1 MKRSAKT
8 SKKLMSILL
17 VACLLLSLMPMTV
30 FAVDAPTDQWSN
42 HAAGSF
48 AGGEG
53 TKTDPYQ
60 IATAAQLAKL
70 AKDVNGGNDYKGVYF
85 KLTDNIDLSAYR
97 WNPIGVYFW
106 GLDDTTI
113 SDPFAGIL
121 DGNEKTITGLY
132 VDERSSCS
140 SAGLFGEIRGT
151 AGDTSVYDLTIEDA
165 VVYASDADSTNTY
178 AGIFAGMITAN
189 DTDSVSFENI
199 KVSGTV
205 VCDTYG
211 YVVAGGMVGY
221 TDRGHFT
228 SCIADSVYISGSG
241 NMGGFVGMD
250 GEALFKNC
258 VAKGEI
264 SGFWAVGGFSGYSYD
279 ATGTGGDDI
288 VQSTFDHCYAD
299 VDVTATDWRAGGFV
313 GYAEGGNF
321 NNCVALGDV
330 SSSVTE
336 WEPKVG
342 GFCGEIIA
350 ADMAKCHAGGVV
362 TSAHATSAAGGF
374 IGYDAAGNDGSVSG
388 SSFDVEKNSKLNA
401 VGVVDAAGQH
411 SIVGAPTKNV
421 LSNICRDYY
430 GKTAH
435 VYDNSK
441 DLDCNACGFV
451 RLEGKILIHGID
463 LVNGEE
469 DHTIELGNG
478 TAAYDEDTRTLTL
491 TNAEITQPS
500 DTSRSAGIYIN
511 SFANGVTIKL
521 VGENKITL
529 TDEAYDN
536 NGIWNDAKVSLTICG
551 SGSLDVITYNDY
563 SPFGI
568 WNRYGDV
575 TLKDASVKFT
585 LADGHATNG
594 FLTDV
599 DESIFLENAVL
610 TAQDYAMGLFS
621 NTSVAISGS
630 EVTLSMLENGIFC
643 DGDVTID
650 DSKVTIDSIYYEG
663 ICSWG
668 DVVIASSELNA
679 TSQEHTAV
687 YCYGKAIVSDSE
699 LELVSEEGD
708 AFCANGGITVT
719 DDSAVEVHGQG
730 GAGIYTN
737 EVLDVK
743 SGTVSAKGKNWAILA
758 TRVSGNAVSEKPTDA
773 PEAII
778 IGAGLAE
785 ENGHVIKTEDWA
797 VRSVWD
803 DWDWEYYDKW
813 QSRSYYT
820 DKDGN
825 TATSISIV
833 QIEDVTITENTANT
847 TVTYDGSEID
857 LAKLFD
863 IDANAGSATYT
874 VTNGTGIGTQ
884 KDGKLTVTKAGT
896 FTVKID
902 TAANGKYEAGTLTVM
917 LTVNPKM
924 IGIQWGETSFTYKDG
939 TVQLPDAMVTGAVSG
954 DVVTLTVVADKESID
969 VGAYTATVTEIV
981 DGVGL
986 YILPAD
992 GLSVTFTIS
1001 NAGQEA
1007 PAGLVAVAETV
1018 SGKVDGKIEGLTADM
1033 EYSTSADGEYTKI
1046 VDPEMAFAPGTYFI
1060 RYSAKDNYDPSSSI
1074 EITIEAGRKLIVT
1087 FMVDG
1092 EVYGTLSVDYNDAI
1106 ELPEIPE
1113 KVGYTQ
1119 TAPIWDKDGKNIT
1132 ADTEINAVYTI
1143 NKYTVTYK
1151 AGDEVVATVEVEHGK
1166 DATTPTV
1173 PAKDGFVGEW
1183 DKDGKNI
1190 TADTAINAV
1199 YTANPTVVPG
1209 DSDTGD
1215 DVTDPSNPENPD
1227 AGDDET
1233 NTGTPESPQTGDDSN
1248 FVLWFVLFLVSGMGL
1263 VGTILF
1269 RKTKKAI
1276 ER

>member
-1 MKRSAKT
+1 MNVKT
-8 SKKLMSILL
+8 KISSRFLSVFLAICM
-17 VACLLLSLMPMTV
+17 LLSLVPITAMAATV
-30 FAVDAPTDQWSN
+30 PTDQWSN
-42 HAAGSF
+42 HTAGSF
-48 AGGEG
+48 AGGAG
-53 TKTDPYQ
+53 TKADPYQ

-106 GLDDTTI
+106 GLDDTVVL
-113 SDPFAGIL
+113 DPFAGIL

-140 SAGLFGEIRGT
+140 SAGLFGDIRGT

-165 VVYASDADSTNTY
+165 VIYASDANSMNTY
-178 AGIFAGMITAN
+178 AGIFAGAATAN
-189 DTDSVSFENI
+189 DIDSVSFENI

-205 VCDTYG
+205 VCDTHG

-241 NMGGFVGMD
+241 NMGGFAGMD

-313 GYAEGGNF
+313 GYAEGGKYL
-321 NNCVALGDV
+321 NCVAAGNV
-330 SSSVTE
+330 TSSVTD
-336 WEPKVG
+336 WDPKIG
-342 GFCGEIIA
+342 GFVGEISSA
-350 ADMAKCHAGGVV
+350 TMDKCHTSGAV
-362 TSAHATSAAGGF
+362 TSAHTASNAGGF
-374 IGYDAAGNDGSVSG
+374 IGYDASG
-388 SSFDVEKNSKLNA
+388 TVGAVTNSSFDSELNPNLNA

-411 SIVGAPTKNV
+411 SIVGVSTKNV

-430 GKTAH
+430 EKTTH

-500 DTSRSAGIYIN
+500 DTSRRAGIYIN

-521 VGENKITL
+521 VGDNKITL

-536 NGIWNDAKVSLTICG
+536 NGIWNDAEVSLTICG
-551 SGSLDVITYNDY
+551 SGSLDVLTYNDY
-563 SPFGI
+563 SPYGI
-568 WNRYGDV
+568 WNRYGDI
-575 TLKDASVKFT
+575 TIEDASVSFA

-594 FLTDV
+594 FLTDT
-599 DESIFLENAVL
+599 DEPIFLENAVL
-610 TAQDYAMGLFS
+610 TANDYAMGLFS

-643 DGDVTID
+643 DGDVAID

-668 DVVIASSELNA
+668 DIVIASSELNA

-687 YCYGKAIVSDSE
+687 YCYGKAIVADSE
-699 LELVSEEGD
+699 LKLVSEEGD
-708 AFCANGGITVT
+708 AFCANGGITVK
-719 DDSAVEVHGQG
+719 DDSAVKVNGKG

-737 EVLDVK
+737 EVLTVE
-743 SGTVSAKGKNWAILA
+743 SGELAAEGANWAILA
-758 TRVSGNAVSEKPTDA
+758 TRVSGNAVSEKPADA
-773 PEAII
+773 PEAVI

-833 QIEDVTITENTANT
+833 QIEDVTITENTANN

-857 LAKLFD
+857 LEKLFD

-874 VTNGTGIGTQ
+874 VTNGTGEGTQ
-884 KDGKLTVTKAGT
+884 QDGKLTVTKAGT

-902 TAANGKYEAGTLTVM
+902 TAAIGKYAAGTATATLTV
-917 LTVNPKM
+917 NKGDG
-924 IGIQWGETSFTYKDG
+924 IGS
-939 TVQLPDAMVTGAVSG
+939 VS
-954 DVVTLTVVADKESID
+954 
-969 VGAYTATVTEIV
+969 
-981 DGVGL
+981 
-986 YILPAD
+986 
-992 GLSVTFTIS
+992 
-1001 NAGQEA
+1001 
-1007 PAGLVAVAETV
+1007 
-1018 SGKVDGKIEGLTADM
+1018 IEGWTFNENAKTPVPVSDTNGVENVAYEYKVTDADDST
-1033 EYSTSADGEYTKI
+1033 YSAVVPKNAGEYT
-1046 VDPEMAFAPGTYFI
+1046 VRATFAETDTYK
-1060 RYSAKDNYDPSSSI
+1060 SC
-1074 EITIEAGRKLIVT
+1074 T
-1087 FMVDG
+1087 
-1092 EVYGTLSVDYNDAI
+1092 
-1106 ELPEIPE
+1106 
-1113 KVGYTQ
+1113 
-1119 TAPIWDKDGKNIT
+1119 
-1132 ADTEINAVYTI
+1132 AVYDFVI
-1143 NKYTVTYK
+1143 KK
-1151 AGDEVVATVEVEHGK
+1151 AD
-1166 DATTPTV
+1166 TV
-1173 PAKDGFVGEW
+1173 PATDNTETVKEVTPDTVTPD
-1183 DKDGKNI
+1183 DKDDLEK
-1190 TADTAINAV
+1190 AKDDFEKV
-1199 YTANPTVVPG
+1199 LEE
-1209 DSDTGD
+1209 DSDNFTDNAKNAIQNEIDRIEKALDVIAAVETVEEQINNLPDTIAKNHESLIKAADEAYNALTEYERSLVDPGTKQKLD
-1215 DVTDPSNPENPD
+1215 DAKAALIELIKPVDQPD
-1227 AGDDET
+1227 
-1233 NTGTPESPQTGDDSN
+1233 SPQTGDNSN
-1248 FVLWFVLFLVSGMGL
+1248 IPLYATVAILSIVSFVSFLVYE
-1263 VGTILF
+1263 
-1269 RKTKKAI
+1269 KKRRTAVKN
-1276 ER
+1276 